1 MGSLRSSEI
10 SGSRFTLVV
19 YDSQVQSR
27 ITQRRM
33 RYDNAHALWHDGT
46 TYGVLNRGIM
56 GELMQNQRA

>member
-1 MGSLRSSEI
+1 MGSLRSGEI
-10 SGSRFTLVV
+10 SGSRFVLVV
-19 YDSQVQSR
+19 HDSQVQSR

-46 TYGVLNRGIM
+46 TYDVLNRGIM